1 MNAINQFDGGVH
13 DQFKFENGNW
23 WNYSVL
29 IGVNVICYQVA
40 NEVKEIR
47 LQHDLFSK
55 KEMYEAKRDSFLAAA
70 AGLPVYLTMFKE
82 KDEIRMTTYAN
93 SDFPEPCGVVTPQ
106 TAGMIV
112 EKTTIGFLSK
122 DGGFAVDKWY
132 KEFVPQKIISRMY

>member
-1 MNAINQFDGGVH
+1 MIASQFIAS
-13 DQFKFENGNW
+13 QFEFENGNW
-23 WNYSVL
+23 WNYSIL
-29 IGVNVICYQVA
+29 TGVNIIRYQIA
-40 NEVKEIR
+40 DEVKEIR
-47 LQHDLFSK
+47 LQHGLFSK

-112 EKTTIGFLSK
+112 EKSTIGFQQK
-122 DGGFAVDKWY
+122 DGTFAVDKWY
-132 KEFVPQKIISRMY
+132 KKFVPQEIISRMY